1 MQHTK
6 PISNIFEPVFMYNN
20 KNLLIPPRFS
30 PSPQSPKV
38 LQLETSA
45 KDRAQADTTDCTP
58 TDSSF
63 TLSPQSE
70 KIIHAS
76 DNVSTDDAPMDLPKS
91 KFSTI
96 QVCNPKMVEK
106 IPDEIG
112 LDELLDSLPRAK
124 KNRSSRRT
132 DGDCN
137 NK

>member
-6 PISNIFEPVFMYNN
+6 PISNIFEPVFIYNN
-20 KNLLIPPRFS
+20 KNLLIPPAYS

-45 KDRAQADTTDCTP
+45 KEWAQADTTDCTP

-63 TLSPQSE
+63 TLSPQNE

-76 DNVSTDDAPMDLPKS
+76 DNVSNDDAPMELPKS

-96 QVCNPKMVEK
+96 PVGYPKMVEK
-106 IPDEIG
+106 IPDDIG

-124 KNRSSRRT
+124 KNRFSRRT
-132 DGDCN
+132 DSDCN